1 MFSAQW
7 KPAGASRTDALTQ
20 LVSTFKTGVLG
31 SLVGLK
37 LLILRWYQIEATR
50 QREIDFHI
58 PKTLTKAGSPYAS
71 HSLFAPA
78 RGILANHGRNP
89 VSTAR
94 LPTIVAELHLAR
106 LRPGPEASEARGLP
120 GYWVANLDGPL
131 YRVRVAHRR
140 LIAPQEFKLHRGRAQ
155 IELTGLLRGTLS

>member
-1 MFSAQW
+1 MDEISSLNLLLNKMFSAER
-7 KPAGASRTDALTQ
+7 KPAGASRTDDLTQ

-120 GYWVANLDGPL
+120 GLL
-131 YRVRVAHRR
+131 
-140 LIAPQEFKLHRGRAQ
+140 GR
-155 IELTGLLRGTLS
+155 